1 MKTEELQRRHE
12 VAYQRACDG
21 AGLAALRHPGE
32 ALDGEPCEGG
42 ADVMEQLAV
51 VLSPLFGFIAR
62 GHLGGT
68 MDMRAWCV
76 LYCMR
81 ADYVGGE
88 TIAQYAARRGVTPK
102 RVQTLL
108 NELRGDLPALRPAH
122 AKAASHVAAMAE
134 GQRRAREARGGP
146 ARTLGEAAAGGGGML
161 AIGQKMPTPAG
172 KESFAAPPSPVGSA
186 RQFIS
191 PRND

>member
-1 MKTEELQRRHE
+1 MNTEELQRRHE

-21 AGLAALRHPGE
+21 AGLAAFRHPGE
-32 ALDGEPCEGG
+32 ALDPEPRERG

-68 MDMRAWCV
+68 MDMRSWCV

-81 ADYVGGE
+81 ADYIGGE

-102 RVQTLL
+102 RVQALI
-108 NELRGDLPALRPAH
+108 NELRAELPALRSPH
-122 AKAASHVAAMAE
+122 AKSAAHVAAM
-134 GQRRAREARGGP
+134 RAGHRAGP
-146 ARTLGEAAAGGGGML
+146 SGVPPR
-161 AIGQKMPTPAG
+161 G
-172 KESFAAPPSPVGSA
+172 KESFAEPSVQVGSA
-186 RQFIS
+186 RQLIS
-191 PRND
+191 TRED